1 MIVRWFLNAL
11 ILLLVSYIVPGVSF
25 SGTWS
30 LLLTAIFLGLINAL
44 VRPILILL
52 TLPINI
58 LTLGFFTLIIN
69 ALMFWLAST
78 IVKGFEIRDF
88 WSAFWGAL
96 VYWILVMI
104 VDSFGE
110 KRNKNKPLKAKIVK

>member
-1 MIVRWFLNAL
+1 MWLVRWFLNAL

-44 VRPILILL
+44 IRPILIFL

-58 LTLGFFTLIIN
+58 LTLGFFTLIVN

-110 KRNKNKPLKAKIVK
+110 KRNKTLKAKIVK

>member
-1 MIVRWFLNAL
+1 MIIFRWFLNAL

-44 VRPILILL
+44 VRPILIFL

-78 IVKGFEIRDF
+78 VVKGFEIKDF

-104 VDSFGE
+104 VDSFSD
-110 KRNKNKPLKAKIVK
+110 RNKKVFRAKIVK